1 MIKNFF
7 KLLTNEFS
15 LMIKGSIFTFVLF
28 CLLMIASS
36 IFSLALRHISFD
48 IEIPLAFLWIMI
60 FFISLIKVEKVYASD
75 FSEAKLQQY
84 ILSPFALE
92 IIIFVKNIMIY
103 LNLLILFFIFSPIIL
118 IILNIELSYLLQI
131 NALLSLSLLSI
142 VFISSMTASLT
153 ISKNNKFSITSVL
166 TLPLFI
172 PLLIFSMA
180 ITEIIDFNGNNKI
193 YLFFVAYFL
202 LNLAFSP
209 LLTSFALRKLSV

>member
-1 MIKNFF
+1 MINNFF
-7 KLLTNEFS
+7 KLLANEFS

-92 IIIFVKNIMIY
+92 IIIFIKNIMIY

-118 IILNIELSYLLQI
+118 VILNINLSYLFSI
-131 NALLSLSLLSI
+131 NILLALSLLSI
-142 VFISSMTASLT
+142 VFISSMPSSIT
-153 ISKNNKFSITSVL
+153 ISRNNKLSITSVL
-166 TLPLFI
+166 TLPLFVPI
-172 PLLIFSMA
+172 LIFSMA
-180 ITEIIDFNGNNKI
+180 ISDVIDIDINKLYI
-193 YLFFVAYFL
+193 FFLAYFL

-209 LLTSFALRKLSV
+209 LLTSFALKKLSV

>member
-1 MIKNFF
+1 MINNFF
-7 KLLTNEFS
+7 KLLANEFS

-103 LNLLILFFIFSPIIL
+103 LNLLILFYIFSPIIL
-118 IILNIELSYLLQI
+118 VILNINLSYLFSI
-131 NALLSLSLLSI
+131 NILLALSLLSI
-142 VFISSMTASLT
+142 VFISSMTSSIT
-153 ISKNNKFSITSVL
+153 ISRNNKLSITSVL
-166 TLPLFI
+166 TLPLFVPI
-172 PLLIFSMA
+172 LIFSMA
-180 ITEIIDFNGNNKI
+180 ISDVIDIDINKLYI
-193 YLFFVAYFL
+193 FFLAYFL

-209 LLTSFALRKLSV
+209 LLTSFALKKLSV

>member
-1 MIKNFF
+1 MITNFF
-7 KLLTNEFS
+7 KLLANEFS

-36 IFSLALRHISFD
+36 IFSLALRYISFD

-118 IILNIELSYLLQI
+118 VILNINMSYLFSI
-131 NALLSLSLLSI
+131 NILLALSLLSI
-142 VFISSMTASLT
+142 VFISSMTSSIT
-153 ISKNNKFSITSVL
+153 ISRNNKLSITSVL
-166 TLPLFI
+166 TLPLFVPI
-172 PLLIFSMA
+172 LIFSMA
-180 ITEIIDFNGNNKI
+180 ISDVIDIDINKLYI
-193 YLFFVAYFL
+193 FFFAYFL

-209 LLTSFALRKLSV
+209 LLTSFALKKLSV

>member
-15 LMIKGSIFTFVLF
+15 LMIKGSIFTLILF
-28 CLLMIASS
+28 FLLMIASS

-118 IILNIELSYLLQI
+118 VILNINLSYLFSI
-131 NALLSLSLLSI
+131 NILLTLSLLSI
-142 VFISSMTASLT
+142 VFISSMTSSIT
-153 ISKNNKFSITSVL
+153 ISRNNKLSITSVL
-166 TLPLFI
+166 TLPLFVPI
-172 PLLIFSMA
+172 LIFSMA
-180 ITEIIDFNGNNKI
+180 ISDVIDFDINKL
-193 YLFFVAYFL
+193 YVFFLAYFL

-209 LLTSFALRKLSV
+209 LLTSFALKKLSV

>member
-1 MIKNFF
+1 MINNFF
-7 KLLTNEFS
+7 KLLANEFS

-118 IILNIELSYLLQI
+118 VILNINLSYLFLI
-131 NALLSLSLLSI
+131 NILLALSLLSI
-142 VFISSMTASLT
+142 VFISSMTSSIT
-153 ISKNNKFSITSVL
+153 ISRNNKLSITSVL
-166 TLPLFI
+166 TLPLFVPI
-172 PLLIFSMA
+172 LIFSMA
-180 ITEIIDFNGNNKI
+180 ISDVIDIDINKLYI
-193 YLFFVAYFL
+193 FFLAYFL

-209 LLTSFALRKLSV
+209 LLTSFALKKLSV

>member
-1 MIKNFF
+1 MINNFF
-7 KLLTNEFS
+7 KLLANEFS

-118 IILNIELSYLLQI
+118 VILNINLSYLFSI
-131 NALLSLSLLSI
+131 NILLTLSLLSI
-142 VFISSMTASLT
+142 VFISSMTSSIT
-153 ISKNNKFSITSVL
+153 ISRNNKLSITSVL
-166 TLPLFI
+166 TLPLFVPI
-172 PLLIFSMA
+172 LIFSMA
-180 ITEIIDFNGNNKI
+180 ISDVIDFDINKLYI
-193 YLFFVAYFL
+193 FFLAYFL

-209 LLTSFALRKLSV
+209 LLTSFALKKLSV

>member
-1 MIKNFF
+1 
-7 KLLTNEFS
+7 
-15 LMIKGSIFTFVLF
+15 MIKGSIFTFVLF

-103 LNLLILFFIFSPIIL
+103 LNLLILFFIFSPFIL
-118 IILNIELSYLLQI
+118 IILNINLSYLFSI
-131 NALLSLSLLSI
+131 NILLALSLLSI
-142 VFISSMTASLT
+142 VFISSMTSSIT
-153 ISKNNKFSITSVL
+153 ISKNNKLSITSVL
-166 TLPLFI
+166 TLPLFVPI
-172 PLLIFSMA
+172 LIFSMA
-180 ITEIIDFNGNNKI
+180 ISDVIDFDINKLYI
-193 YLFFVAYFL
+193 FFIAYFL

-209 LLTSFALRKLSV
+209 LLTSFALKKLSV

>member
-7 KLLTNEFS
+7 KLIANEFS

-36 IFSLALRHISFD
+36 IFSLALRHVTFD

-103 LNLLILFFIFSPIIL
+103 LNLLFLFFIFSPVIL
-118 IILNIELSYLLQI
+118 VILNIKLSYLISI
-131 NALLSLSLLSI
+131 NFLLALSLLSI
-142 VFISSMTASLT
+142 VFISSMTASIT
-153 ISKNNKFSITSVL
+153 ISRNNKLSITSVL
-166 TLPLFI
+166 TLPLFVPI
-172 PLLIFSMA
+172 LYFPWLSLMLLILIFINCICFSWL
-180 ITEIIDFNGNNKI
+180 IF
-193 YLFFVAYFL
+193 Y
-202 LNLAFSP
+202 
-209 LLTSFALRKLSV
+209 

>member
-1 MIKNFF
+1 
-7 KLLTNEFS
+7 
-15 LMIKGSIFTFVLF
+15 MIKGSIFTFVLF

-36 IFSLALRHISFD
+36 IFSLALRHVTFD

-103 LNLLILFFIFSPIIL
+103 LNLLFLFFIFSPVIL
-118 IILNIELSYLLQI
+118 VILNIKLSYLISI
-131 NALLSLSLLSI
+131 NFLLALSLLSI
-142 VFISSMTASLT
+142 VFISSMTASIT
-153 ISKNNKFSITSVL
+153 ISRNNKLSITSVL
-166 TLPLFI
+166 TLPLFVPI
-172 PLLIFSMA
+172 LIFSMA
-180 ITEIIDFNGNNKI
+180 ITNVIDFDIHKL
-193 YLFFVAYFL
+193 YLFFLAYFL

-209 LLTSFALRKLSV
+209 LLTSFALKKLSV

>member
-28 CLLMIASS
+28 CLLMITSS

-118 IILNIELSYLLQI
+118 VILNINLSYLFSI
-131 NALLSLSLLSI
+131 NILLALSLLSI
-142 VFISSMTASLT
+142 VFISSMTSSIT
-153 ISKNNKFSITSVL
+153 ISRNNKLSITSVL
-166 TLPLFI
+166 TLPLFVPI
-172 PLLIFSMA
+172 LIFSMA
-180 ITEIIDFNGNNKI
+180 ISDVIDFDINKLYI
-193 YLFFVAYFL
+193 FFLAYFL

-209 LLTSFALRKLSV
+209 LLTSFALKKLSV

>member
-1 MIKNFF
+1 MIKKFF
-7 KLLTNEFS
+7 KILTNEFS
-15 LMIKGSIFTFVLF
+15 LIIKGSIFTFVLF

-118 IILNIELSYLLQI
+118 VILNINFSYLLSI
-131 NALLSLSLLSI
+131 NILLALSLLSI
-142 VFISSMTASLT
+142 VFISSMTSSIT
-153 ISKNNKFSITSVL
+153 ISRNNKLSITSVL
-166 TLPLFI
+166 TLPLFVPI
-172 PLLIFSMA
+172 LIFSMA
-180 ITEIIDFNGNNKI
+180 ISDVIDIDINKLYI
-193 YLFFVAYFL
+193 FFLAYFL

-209 LLTSFALRKLSV
+209 LLTCFALKKLSV

>member
-1 MIKNFF
+1 MINNFF
-7 KLLTNEFS
+7 KLLANEFS

-118 IILNIELSYLLQI
+118 VILNINMSYLFSI
-131 NALLSLSLLSI
+131 NILLALSLLSI
-142 VFISSMTASLT
+142 VFISSMTSSIT
-153 ISKNNKFSITSVL
+153 ISRNNKLSITSVL
-166 TLPLFI
+166 TLPLFVPI
-172 PLLIFSMA
+172 LIFSMA
-180 ITEIIDFNGNNKI
+180 ISDVIDIEINKLYI
-193 YLFFVAYFL
+193 FFLAYFL

-209 LLTSFALRKLSV
+209 LLTSFALKKLSV

>member
-118 IILNIELSYLLQI
+118 IILNINLSYLFSI
-131 NALLSLSLLSI
+131 NILLALSLLSI
-142 VFISSMTASLT
+142 VFISSMTSSIT
-153 ISKNNKFSITSVL
+153 ISRNNKLSITSVL
-166 TLPLFI
+166 TLPLFVPI
-172 PLLIFSMA
+172 LIFSMA
-180 ITEIIDFNGNNKI
+180 ISDVINFDINKLYI
-193 YLFFVAYFL
+193 FFLAYFL

-209 LLTSFALRKLSV
+209 LLTSFALKKLSV

>member
-1 MIKNFF
+1 MINNFF
-7 KLLTNEFS
+7 KLLSNEFY

-118 IILNIELSYLLQI
+118 VILNINFSYLLSI
-131 NALLSLSLLSI
+131 NILLALSLLSI
-142 VFISSMTASLT
+142 VFISSMTSSIT
-153 ISKNNKFSITSVL
+153 ISRNNKLSITSVL
-166 TLPLFI
+166 TLPLFVPI
-172 PLLIFSMA
+172 LIFSMA
-180 ITEIIDFNGNNKI
+180 ISDVIDIDINKL
-193 YLFFVAYFL
+193 YVFFLAYFL

-209 LLTSFALRKLSV
+209 LLTSFALKKLSV

>member
-118 IILNIELSYLLQI
+118 IILNINLSYLFSI
-131 NALLSLSLLSI
+131 NILLALSLLSI
-142 VFISSMTASLT
+142 VFISSMTSSIT
-153 ISKNNKFSITSVL
+153 ISRNNKLSITSVL
-166 TLPLFI
+166 TLPLFVPI
-172 PLLIFSMA
+172 LIFSMA
-180 ITEIIDFNGNNKI
+180 ISDVIDFDINKL
-193 YLFFVAYFL
+193 YLFFLAYFL

-209 LLTSFALRKLSV
+209 LLTSFALKKLSV

>member
-7 KLLTNEFS
+7 KLITNEFS

-36 IFSLALRHISFD
+36 IFSLALRHVTFD

-103 LNLLILFFIFSPIIL
+103 LNLLFLFFIFSPIIL
-118 IILNIELSYLLQI
+118 VILNIKLSYLISI
-131 NALLSLSLLSI
+131 NFLLALSLLSI
-142 VFISSMTASLT
+142 VFISSMTSSIT
-153 ISKNNKFSITSVL
+153 ISRNNKLSITSVL
-166 TLPLFI
+166 TLPLFVPI
-172 PLLIFSMA
+172 LIFSMA
-180 ITEIIDFNGNNKI
+180 ITNVIDFDIHKL
-193 YLFFVAYFL
+193 YLFFLAYFL

-209 LLTSFALRKLSV
+209 LLTSFALKKLSV

>member
-7 KLLTNEFS
+7 KLLINEFS
-15 LMIKGSIFTFVLF
+15 LMVKGSIFTVVLF

-118 IILNIELSYLLQI
+118 VILNINLSYLFSI
-131 NALLSLSLLSI
+131 NILLALSLLSI
-142 VFISSMTASLT
+142 VFISSMTSSIT
-153 ISKNNKFSITSVL
+153 ISRNNKLSITSVL
-166 TLPLFI
+166 TLPLFVPI
-172 PLLIFSMA
+172 LIFSMA
-180 ITEIIDFNGNNKI
+180 ISDVIDIDINKL
-193 YLFFVAYFL
+193 YLFFFAYFL

-209 LLTSFALRKLSV
+209 LLTSFALKKLSV

>member
-1 MIKNFF
+1 MIRNFF

-36 IFSLALRHISFD
+36 IFALALRHISFD

-118 IILNIELSYLLQI
+118 VILNINLSYLFSI
-131 NALLSLSLLSI
+131 NILLALSLLSI
-142 VFISSMTASLT
+142 VFISSMTSSIT
-153 ISKNNKFSITSVL
+153 ISRNNKLSITSVL
-166 TLPLFI
+166 TLPLFVPI
-172 PLLIFSMA
+172 LIFSMA
-180 ITEIIDFNGNNKI
+180 ISDVIDIDINKLYI
-193 YLFFVAYFL
+193 FFLAYFL

-209 LLTSFALRKLSV
+209 LLTSFALKKLSV

>member
-118 IILNIELSYLLQI
+118 VILNINLSYLFSI
-131 NALLSLSLLSI
+131 NILLALSLLSI
-142 VFISSMTASLT
+142 VFISSMTSSIT
-153 ISKNNKFSITSVL
+153 ISRNNKLSITSVL
-166 TLPLFI
+166 TLPLFVPI
-172 PLLIFSMA
+172 LIFSMA
-180 ITEIIDFNGNNKI
+180 ISDAIDFDINKLYI
-193 YLFFVAYFL
+193 FFLAYFL

-209 LLTSFALRKLSV
+209 LLTSFALKKLST

>member
-1 MIKNFF
+1 MINNFF
-7 KLLTNEFS
+7 KLLANEFS

-36 IFSLALRHISFD
+36 IFSIALRHISFD

-118 IILNIELSYLLQI
+118 VILNINMSYLFSI
-131 NALLSLSLLSI
+131 NILLALSLLSI
-142 VFISSMTASLT
+142 VFISSMTSSIT
-153 ISKNNKFSITSVL
+153 ISRNNKLSITSVL
-166 TLPLFI
+166 TLPLFVPI
-172 PLLIFSMA
+172 LIFSMA
-180 ITEIIDFNGNNKI
+180 ISDVIDIDINKLYI
-193 YLFFVAYFL
+193 FFLAYFL

-209 LLTSFALRKLSV
+209 LLTSFALKKLSV

>member
-1 MIKNFF
+1 MS
-7 KLLTNEFS
+7 NEFY

-75 FSEAKLQQY
+75 FSDAKLQQY

-118 IILNIELSYLLQI
+118 VILNINFSYLLSI
-131 NALLSLSLLSI
+131 NILLALSLLSI
-142 VFISSMTASLT
+142 VFISSMTSSIT
-153 ISKNNKFSITSVL
+153 ISRNNKLSITSVL
-166 TLPLFI
+166 TLPLFVPI
-172 PLLIFSMA
+172 LIFSMA
-180 ITEIIDFNGNNKI
+180 ISDVIDIDLNKLYI
-193 YLFFVAYFL
+193 FFLSYFL

-209 LLTSFALRKLSV
+209 LLTSFALKKLSV

>member
-7 KLLTNEFS
+7 KLIANEFS
-15 LMIKGSIFTFVLF
+15 LMIRGSIFTFVLF

-36 IFSLALRHISFD
+36 IFSLALRHVTFD

-92 IIIFVKNIMIY
+92 IIVFVKNIMIY
-103 LNLLILFFIFSPIIL
+103 LNLIFLFLIFSPFIL
-118 IILNIELSYLLQI
+118 IILNINLSYLISI
-131 NALLSLSLLSI
+131 NILLALSLLSI
-142 VFISSMTASLT
+142 VFISSMTASIT
-153 ISKNNKFSITSVL
+153 ISRNNKLSITSVL
-166 TLPLFI
+166 TLPLFVPI
-172 PLLIFSMA
+172 LIFSMA
-180 ITEIIDFNGNNKI
+180 ITNVIDFDIHKL
-193 YLFFVAYFL
+193 YLFFLAYFL

-209 LLTSFALRKLSV
+209 LLTSFALKKLSV

>member
-1 MIKNFF
+1 MIKNFL

-92 IIIFVKNIMIY
+92 IIIFIKNIMIY

-118 IILNIELSYLLQI
+118 IILNINLSYLFSI
-131 NALLSLSLLSI
+131 NILLALSLLSI
-142 VFISSMTASLT
+142 VFISSMTSSIT
-153 ISKNNKFSITSVL
+153 ISRNNKLSITSVL
-166 TLPLFI
+166 TLPLFVPI
-172 PLLIFSMA
+172 LIFSMA
-180 ITEIIDFNGNNKI
+180 ISDVIDFDINKLYI
-193 YLFFVAYFL
+193 FFLAYFL

-209 LLTSFALRKLSV
+209 LLTSFALKKLSI

>member
-36 IFSLALRHISFD
+36 IFALALRHISFD

-75 FSEAKLQQY
+75 FSEAKLQQH

-92 IIIFVKNIMIY
+92 VIIFVKNIMIY

-118 IILNIELSYLLQI
+118 VILNINLSYLLSI
-131 NALLSLSLLSI
+131 NILLALSLLSI
-142 VFISSMTASLT
+142 VFISSMTSSIT
-153 ISKNNKFSITSVL
+153 ISRNNKLSITSVL

-172 PLLIFSMA
+172 PILIFSMA
-180 ITEIIDFNGNNKI
+180 ISDVIDFDINKLYI
-193 YLFFVAYFL
+193 FFLAYFL

-209 LLTSFALRKLSV
+209 LLTSFALKKLSV

>member
-1 MIKNFF
+1 MIRNFF
-7 KLLTNEFS
+7 KLLNNEFS

-118 IILNIELSYLLQI
+118 VILNINLSYLFSI
-131 NALLSLSLLSI
+131 NILLALSLLSI
-142 VFISSMTASLT
+142 VFISSMTSSIT
-153 ISKNNKFSITSVL
+153 ISRNNKLSITSVL
-166 TLPLFI
+166 TLPLFVPI
-172 PLLIFSMA
+172 LIFSMA
-180 ITEIIDFNGNNKI
+180 ISDVIDFDINKLYI
-193 YLFFVAYFL
+193 FFLAYFL

-209 LLTSFALRKLSV
+209 LLTSFALKKLSV

>member
-103 LNLLILFFIFSPIIL
+103 LNLLILFFIFSPIVL
-118 IILNIELSYLLQI
+118 IILNINLSYLFSI
-131 NALLSLSLLSI
+131 NILLALSLLSI
-142 VFISSMTASLT
+142 VFISSMTSSIT
-153 ISKNNKFSITSVL
+153 ISRNNKLSITSVL
-166 TLPLFI
+166 TLPLFVPI
-172 PLLIFSMA
+172 LIFSMA
-180 ITEIIDFNGNNKI
+180 ISDVIDFDINKLYI
-193 YLFFVAYFL
+193 FFLAYFL

-209 LLTSFALRKLSV
+209 LLTSFALKKLSV

>member
-48 IEIPLAFLWIMI
+48 IEIPLAFLWIII

-118 IILNIELSYLLQI
+118 IILNINLSYLFSI
-131 NALLSLSLLSI
+131 NILLALSLLSI
-142 VFISSMTASLT
+142 VFISSMTSSIT
-153 ISKNNKFSITSVL
+153 ISRNNKLSITSVL
-166 TLPLFI
+166 TLPLFVPI
-172 PLLIFSMA
+172 LIFSMA
-180 ITEIIDFNGNNKI
+180 ISDVINIDINKLYI
-193 YLFFVAYFL
+193 FFLAYFL

-209 LLTSFALRKLSV
+209 LLTSFALKKLSV